1 MTPSGEGN
9 KILAVFGGGDFSHSL
24 GRERFLAGTSPVK
37 GGAGVALGT
46 AAAALGK
53 FAKNGIDG

>member
-1 MTPSGEGN
+1 MTTALRLVS
-9 KILAVFGGGDFSHSL
+9 
-24 GRERFLAGTSPVK
+24 RFLAGTSPVK

-46 AAAALGK
+46 AAAALEK